1 MGEEG
6 IILTLK
12 VGYALLLSAKNTLLL
27 QHLHGK
33 QGKNHGKGK
42 HNGGFKHAGA
52 LFLGFFALCA
62 AFIAGR
68 GLAAA
73 LIIAA
78 LHAAALLLLRTIS
91 AAVYG
96 PIGKI
101 VIVYPLCAAASH
113 ACSPF
118 FFVKTVRKI
127 SPYSL
132 L

>member
-1 MGEEG
+1 M
-6 IILTLK
+6 
-12 VGYALLLSAKNTLLL
+12 AAKNTLLL

-78 LHAAALLLLRTIS
+78 LHAAVLLLFRTIG

-96 PIGKI
+96 LIGKI
-101 VIVYPLCAAASH
+101 VIVYQIGRAS
-113 ACSPF
+113 CRER
-118 FFVKTVRKI
+118 V
-127 SPYSL
+127 
-132 L
+132 